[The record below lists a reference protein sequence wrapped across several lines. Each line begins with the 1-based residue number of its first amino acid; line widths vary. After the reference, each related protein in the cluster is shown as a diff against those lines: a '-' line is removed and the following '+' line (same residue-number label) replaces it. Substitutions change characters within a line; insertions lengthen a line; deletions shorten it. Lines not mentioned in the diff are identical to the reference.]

1 MSFRVIAFMSGLL
14 MLPAPAK
21 CQHPIADSTLPGL
34 YGEALGT
41 TLYLSPHWR
50 PLHRMSAAPPSL
62 SALAIRISSDSTTG
76 IPVIMGGLLG
86 GITLASLVQAIGV
99 YDDGTEDPWTAA
111 LVYGAGV
118 GGGAAFGAILGSREP
133 RPLPTV
139 AVAMAASVPLAFVFI
154 DQRGV
159 EPSGGDVPPVLV
171 GVLLPIIGA
180 WFTNKVLQ

>member
-1 MSFRVIAFMSGLL
+1 MPFRVAAFMAALL
-14 MLPAPAK
+14 MLPASAK
-21 CQHPIADSTLPGL
+21 CQHPIADATLPGL
-34 YGEALGT
+34 YGEAPGT
-41 TLYLSPHWR
+41 TLYPSPLWR
-50 PLHRMSAAPPSL
+50 PLHRMSAASPSL
-62 SALAIRISSDSTTG
+62 PTLAIRISSDSTTG

-86 GITLASLVQAIGV
+86 GITLAGVVQAVGV

-118 GGGAAFGAILGSREP
+118 GGGAAFGALLGSREP
-133 RPLPTV
+133 RLLPTV

-159 EPSGGDVPPVLV
+159 EPSGGDVPPQMV
-171 GVLLPIIGA
+171 GVLLPIIAA